1 MNYRKT
7 EYARLEEILDTDCS
21 RLSTEELK
29 KMLDAELDKPA
40 EMINTELIHV
50 LLDILEPPSPTQ
62 DQIDQGFTE
71 LVDMIESDIAW
82 RSFVNSGGEPFQFQT
97 VCDDIAFLMVEQ
109 YEKLGR
115 KNPFEVQLIR
125 DTAKKGEAALYI
137 VIATIFQGALD
148 TAILGA
154 AQGAN
159 DFLVVADDL
168 IGGLTGED
176 LEIQLEL
183 ADLHMNSIHQLIRY
197 AEIGGCENLTELNK
211 IAEES
216 QSKLDHIRSVATRA
230 NPKNKL

>member
-7 EYARLEEILDTDCS
+7 EYARLEEILDSDCS

-40 EMINTELIHV
+40 EMVNTELIHV
-50 LLDILEPPSPTQ
+50 LLDILEPSSPTQ
-62 DQIDQGFTE
+62 DQIGQGFAE

-82 RSFVNSGGEPFQFQT
+82 RSFVNSNGQPFQFQT

-109 YEKLGR
+109 YEKMGR
-115 KNPFEVQLIR
+115 KSPFEVQLIR

-137 VIATIFQGALD
+137 VVATIFQGSLD
-148 TAILGA
+148 AAILGA

-159 DFLVVADDL
+159 DFLIVADDL

-176 LEIQLEL
+176 LEIQVEL
-183 ADLHMNSIHQLIRY
+183 AELHMNSIHQLIRY
-197 AEIGGCENLTELNK
+197 AEMGGCKNLSELNEVAK
-211 IAEES
+211 DS

>member
-1 MNYRKT
+1 
-7 EYARLEEILDTDCS
+7 
-21 RLSTEELK
+21 
-29 KMLDAELDKPA
+29 
-40 EMINTELIHV
+40 
-50 LLDILEPPSPTQ
+50 
-62 DQIDQGFTE
+62 
-71 LVDMIESDIAW
+71 MIESDIAW

-97 VCDDIAFLMVEQ
+97 VCDDIAFLIVEQ

-148 TAILGA
+148 TVILGA

-159 DFLVVADDL
+159 DFWVVADDL

-176 LEIQLEL
+176 LEIQVEL
-183 ADLHMNSIHQLIRY
+183 ADLHMDSIHQLIRY
-197 AEIGGCENLTELNK
+197 AEIGGCETLTELNK

-216 QSKLDHIRSVATRA
+216 QSKLEHIKSVATRTDSS
-230 NPKNKL
+230 NRF